1 MFVKNHM
8 LKKEQLTTV
17 DLEASIESTIKKM
30 TSGNFLSLPV
40 VSNGEL
46 KGLIMKEAIY
56 RGYIEEGKNNVHD
69 YMTLTKV
76 KDIYNNKVQTIQDT
90 DVIEN
95 AAYLLSELSIPFLAV
110 LDSNRQ
116 FVGILTH
123 FAIFNAFS
131 DILGNNKGSRIVV
144 NMLDIPGQLAKL
156 TELCK
161 EENINII
168 NIAMIDAKIKDYVKV
183 ILRVETDNLDN
194 LMIEIK
200 NAGFIIGE
208 LENN

>member
-76 KDIYNNKVQTIQDT
+76 KDIYNNKVETIQDT

-110 LDSNRQ
+110 LNSNSE

-123 FAIFNAFS
+123 YAIFNAFS

-168 NIAMIDAKIKDYVKV
+168 NIAIIDAKVKNYVKV
-183 ILRVETDNLDN
+183 ILRVETEYIDDLT
-194 LMIEIK
+194 IK
-200 NAGFIIGE
+200 IKDAGFIIGE
-208 LENN
+208 VENK

>member
-76 KDIYNNKVQTIQDT
+76 KDIYNNKIQSMQDT

-95 AAYLLSELSIPFLAV
+95 AAYLLTCIPVEL
-110 LDSNRQ
+110 
-116 FVGILTH
+116 
-123 FAIFNAFS
+123 
-131 DILGNNKGSRIVV
+131 
-144 NMLDIPGQLAKL
+144 
-156 TELCK
+156 
-161 EENINII
+161 
-168 NIAMIDAKIKDYVKV
+168 
-183 ILRVETDNLDN
+183 
-194 LMIEIK
+194 
-200 NAGFIIGE
+200 
-208 LENN
+208 